1 MSSGQRRY
9 PRIGPV
15 LVRADCHLGDR
26 QWEGYLTS
34 LSEGG
39 AYLVTDEP
47 LEAGAQLSVSFV
59 LPWQL
64 GNIEVE
70 AKVVHAISAPVE
82 KPEGFPIGVGLA
94 FIAPSA
100 SQVERLRRYVA
111 RFREIAE
118 RLVSSE
124 A

>member
-1 MSSGQRRY
+1 MSLAKRRY

-47 LEAGAQLSVSFV
+47 LEAGPQLSASFV

-70 AKVVHAISAPVE
+70 AKVVYAISESVE
-82 KPEGFPIGVGLA
+82 KPEGYPIGGGLA
-94 FIAPSA
+94 FVAPSA

-118 RLVSSE
+118 RMGTTP
-124 A
+124 

>member
-1 MSSGQRRY
+1 MSLGNRRY

-15 LVRADCHLGDR
+15 LVRADCQLGDR

-39 AYLVTDEP
+39 AYLVTVEP
-47 LEAGAQLSVSFV
+47 LEVGAELSAYFV

-70 AKVVHAISAPVE
+70 AKVVYAVSESVE
-82 KPEGFPIGVGLA
+82 KPEGYPIGVGLE
-94 FIAPSA
+94 FVAPSA
-100 SQVERLRRYVA
+100 SQVEKLRRYVA

-118 RLVSSE
+118 QLASSE

>member
-1 MSSGQRRY
+1 MSLGKRRH

-15 LVRADCHLGDR
+15 LVRADCQLGDR
-26 QWEGYLTS
+26 RWEGYLTS

-47 LEAGAQLSVSFV
+47 LEAGAQLSAFFV

-70 AKVVHAISAPVE
+70 AEVVYAISESVE
-82 KPEGFPIGVGLA
+82 KPEGYPNGAGLA
-94 FIAPSA
+94 FLAPSA

-111 RFREIAE
+111 RFREIAQ
-118 RLVSSE
+118 RL
-124 A
+124 AATP

>member
-1 MSSGQRRY
+1 MSIGKRRY

-70 AKVVHAISAPVE
+70 AEVVYAISESVE
-82 KPEGFPIGVGLA
+82 KPEGYPSGAGLA
-94 FIAPSA
+94 FLAPSA

-118 RLVSSE
+118 RL
-124 A
+124 AATP